1 MSVASIY
8 GNMVRKNI
16 ANRPEKAGRQIIIG
30 LDLETL
36 LIRYAFDKRIPKAYQ
51 YLNYKGIKLVADA
64 LKNPSTLAYTNIFAP
79 VEILQCFGLTCV
91 SMECLSSYL
100 SGFYIE
106 NTLVDGAESMGIAPT
121 LCSYHRTFLGAMGA
135 GILPRARFGV
145 TTSMVCDGNVNSFRA
160 LNDTFGVPSFIIDV
174 PHEWSP
180 ENRRYVVL
188 QLKELIGRLSEIT
201 GKTLDMDELSA
212 RLESENRAKTH
223 FLSYV
228 EKRQKHNFP
237 NTLTLMIFQLFAS
250 HLDIGMDWAEE
261 CFRRMDEEIDLFPAI
276 DQKRILFLHIPPYAE
291 PTLRDY
297 FNDSDRIGIS
307 VWDFDL
313 DYTEMLDTAHPL
325 EALADKMLLNIYNG
339 DYSRKLDAITE
350 MIRKYDPD
358 GVIGFCSW
366 GCRQSAGGIQLMK
379 KKVLELGKP
388 MLILDGDDVD
398 RRNCP
403 DGQIKTRF
411 EAFLEEL
418 GVPTIHEKP
427 KEDLPE
433 APSRKQNPKVDY
445 SDRVL
450 S

>member
-1 MSVASIY
+1 MNAANIY

-16 ANRPEKAGRQIIIG
+16 EDRPEKAGKQIITG

-36 LIRYAFDKRIPKAYQ
+36 LIRYAFDKRIPKSYQ
-51 YLNYKGIKLVADA
+51 YLNYMGIRLVADA
-64 LKNPSTLAYTNIFAP
+64 LKKPETLAYTNIFAP
-79 VEILQCFGLTCV
+79 VELLQCFGLTCV

-106 NTLVDGAESMGIAPT
+106 NTLVDGAESAGIAPT
-121 LCSYHRTFLGAMGA
+121 LCSYHRTFLGALDA
-135 GILPRARFGV
+135 GILPRARLGV
-145 TTSMVCDGNVNSFRA
+145 TTSMICDGNVNSFRA
-160 LNDTFGVPSFIIDV
+160 LNDTYGIPSYIIDV
-174 PHEWSP
+174 PHEWSK

-188 QLKELIGRLSEIT
+188 QLLELIRKLEALT
-201 GKTLDMDELSA
+201 GKRLDMDELKE

-228 EKRQKHNFP
+228 EKRQKHTFP

-261 CFRRMDEEIDLFPAI
+261 CFRRMDEEIGLFPAC

-339 DYSRKLDAITE
+339 SFSRKTDAVAD

-358 GVIGFCSW
+358 GVIEFCSW
-366 GCRQSAGGIQLMK
+366 GCRQSAGGVQLMK
-379 KKVLELGKP
+379 QKVRELGKP
-388 MLILDGDDVD
+388 MLILDGDTVD

-418 GVPTIHEKP
+418 GVPAYREKP
-427 KEDLPE
+427 KQDLPA
-433 APSRKQNPKVDY
+433 APSRNRKGIQNV
-445 SDRVL
+445 
-450 S
+450 